1 MRVNNYI
8 INPFF
13 QGLFIIASLATSTTM
28 ILRSFEE
35 WNNNPV
41 ITTIETIEAHLTDND
56 LFPALTICH
65 EPQYQPD
72 NWALLEI
79 SLNFFVIECN
89 QHLDPGFCD
98 KTEPLRKDFQS
109 ALDSIF
115 WDISYLINSNK
126 FEDLSKFD
134 KAFTAKN
141 LQQALLANLTTF
153 SELKELMRLNF
164 GKFDDAVDFVKFFV
178 PKTTT
183 NNIECNQIECDEFN
197 QKVLKLLLTA
207 DTFVVKHGMGFG
219 TFLRQHFK
227 SIGET
232 FSPNNIFDYFNKDI
246 KICNRLTSQE
256 KLVHGIMTKIGE
268 SVGMNVSAYD
278 IQSLYSTL
286 ELDENKNFLAIKDYP
301 FYTMCQNSN
310 MSGIQNPPG
319 RFILCDWEWAE
330 TLKESNHPGDNPY
343 VKIPYEFCSR
353 GVANITGSK
362 IQAIMEMMKY
372 AYHLNSHQ
380 DVKQLFELVQSLNLP
395 YAMRKDPFRVENK
408 RPYFGDEFF
417 FDNIHDGNYFQPI
430 ATNIGLC
437 YGLNNKNVTEVFKES
452 YYLDTFVDT
461 LYNDVVHQPLK
472 KAISGSSE
480 TIYLNTLNLDFSD
493 RLDQNLKSF
502 W

>member
-1 MRVNNYI
+1 M
-8 INPFF
+8 
-13 QGLFIIASLATSTTM
+13 ATSTTM
-28 ILRSFEE
+28 ILRSFKD
-35 WNNNPV
+35 WNDNPV
-41 ITTIETIEAHLTDND
+41 ITTVETIEAHLSDND

-79 SLNFFVIECN
+79 ILNFFVIECN
-89 QHLDPGFCD
+89 QHLDPPGFCE
-98 KTEPLRKDFQS
+98 KTEPLRKDFQP

-115 WDISYLINSNK
+115 LDISYLIEMTK

-153 SELKELMRLNF
+153 SDLDELMRLNF

-183 NNIECNQIECDEFN
+183 NNIECNLDKCDEFN

-207 DTFVVKHGMGFG
+207 DTFVVKHRMGFG

-232 FSPNNIFDYFNKDI
+232 FSTNNIFDFVLRSTQV
-246 KICNRLTSQE
+246 CNRLTSQE
-256 KLVHGIMTKIGE
+256 KLVHGIMTKIGG
-268 SVGMNVSAYD
+268 SVGMNVSAFD
-278 IQSLYSTL
+278 IPSLYSTL
-286 ELDENKNFLAIKDYP
+286 ELDESKNFLAIKDYP
-301 FYTMCQNSN
+301 FHTMCQNSN
-310 MSGIQNPPG
+310 MSGIQMPPG
-319 RFILCDWEWAE
+319 KFILCNWKWEE
-330 TLKESNHPGDNPY
+330 TLKESNHPEDNPY
-343 VKIPYEFCSR
+343 LKIPNEFCSR
-353 GVANITGSK
+353 GVANVTGSNIK
-362 IQAIMEMMKY
+362 AIMEMMKY

-380 DVKQLFELVQSLNLP
+380 DVKQLYELVQSLNLP
-395 YAMRKDPFRVENK
+395 YVMRTDPFRADNK
-408 RPYFGDEFF
+408 RPYFGDEFYF
-417 FDNIHDGNYFQPI
+417 GNLYDGSHFQPI
-430 ATNIGLC
+430 VTNIGLC
-437 YGLNNKNVTEVFKES
+437 YGLNNKNVTEVFKQS
-452 YYLDTFVDT
+452 HYLDTFVDT
-461 LYNDVVHQPLK
+461 LYNDVVYQPLK

-502 W
+502 L